1 MTEQVINKMDGK
13 RVSRERGERI
23 DEEGV
28 WGVCVVSGMQ
38 RGEEETVSESKDIT
52 C

>member
-1 MTEQVINKMDGK
+1 MCGWMEAILRWGRMTEQVINKMDGK

-28 WGVCVVSGMQ
+28 WGVCVW
-38 RGEEETVSESKDIT
+38 
-52 C
+52 